1 MLTIKYFSTNY
12 CMPCK
17 AFSPVFDS
25 VMSSIGV
32 NYNKIDAELSK
43 DIALQ
48 YSISSVPT
56 LVFEKDGTVIHRH
69 TGVMSRI
76 QLESIINKFR

>member
-17 AFSPVFDS
+17 AFAPVFDS
-25 VMSSIGV
+25 VMSNDNIPF
-32 NYNKIDAELSK
+32 NKIDAEQNK
-43 DIALQ
+43 DLALQ
-48 YSISSVPT
+48 YSVSSVPT
-56 LVFEKDGTVIHRH
+56 LVFEKDGTVVHRH